1 MSVFEW
7 LTDPAN
13 WSGPGSIPYQSLMH
27 LLYSLVAL
35 FVAALIAVPLGIYV
49 GHTGKG
55 ESLIMGSV
63 NAMRA
68 LPTLGLLILLVLVIS
83 PAFASSMAFIIPSLI
98 VLILLAV
105 PPILSGV
112 ASGIRAIDRSVID
125 AARGMGF
132 STAEVV
138 LKVEIPCALPLTL
151 SGIRGATLQIISTAT
166 VAAYVSLDGL
176 GRFILDGRAGNNY
189 AEMAGG
195 AIVLAVL
202 AILLEIAFA
211 LLGRALVS
219 PGLTRRTRQKQ
230 KLSPALD
237 TETALLTLG
246 RT

>member
-1 MSVFEW
+1 MDILAW

-13 WSGPGSIPYQSLMH
+13 WSGAGSIPFQVLMH
-27 LLYSLVAL
+27 LVYSLVAL
-35 FVAALIAVPLGIYV
+35 LIAAAVAVPLGLFV

-68 LPTLGLLILLVLVIS
+68 LPTLGLLILLVLLIAPTIANNLAFVI
-83 PAFASSMAFIIPSLI
+83 PALI
-98 VLILLAV
+98 VLVLLAI

-132 STAEVV
+132 STAQIVWRI
-138 LKVEIPCALPLTL
+138 EIPCALPLTL
-151 SGIRGATLQIISTAT
+151 SGVRGATLQVVSTAT

-176 GRFILDGRAGNNY
+176 GRFIIDGRAGNDY

-195 AIVLAVL
+195 SLVLALL
-202 AILLEIAFA
+202 AILLELAFA
-211 LLGRALVS
+211 LLSRGLVS
-219 PGLTRRTRQKQ
+219 PGLTRRTRRR
-230 KLSPALD
+230 LPAALD
-237 TETALLTLG
+237 TETRALSIA
-246 RT
+246 

>member
-1 MSVFEW
+1 MDILGW

-13 WSGPGSIPYQSLMH
+13 WSGPGSIPYQALMH
-27 LLYSLVAL
+27 LIYSLIAL
-35 FVAALIAVPLGIYV
+35 LVAALIAVPLGVFI

-83 PAFASSMAFIIPSLI
+83 PVFSSNLAFVVPSLI
-98 VLILLAV
+98 VLVLLAV

-132 STAEVV
+132 STARIIW
-138 LKVEIPCALPLTL
+138 KIEIPCALPLTL
-151 SGIRGATLQIISTAT
+151 SGIRGATLQIVSTAT

-176 GRFILDGRAGNNY
+176 GRFIIDGRAGNDY

-202 AILLEIAFA
+202 AILLELGFA
-211 LLGRALVS
+211 VLGRGLVS
-219 PGLTRRTRQKQ
+219 PGLTRRVRAQAPT
-230 KLSPALD
+230 ALD
-237 TETALLTLG
+237 TETAVLSLA
-246 RT
+246 RS

>member
-1 MSVFEW
+1 MDIFGW

-13 WSGPGSIPYQSLMH
+13 WSGAGSIPYQTLMH
-27 LLYSLVAL
+27 LIYSIVAL
-35 FVAALIAVPLGIYV
+35 LLAAVIAVPLGIFV

-68 LPTLGLLILLVLVIS
+68 LPTLGLLILLVLLIAPTIANNLAFVI
-83 PAFASSMAFIIPSLI
+83 PALI
-98 VLILLAV
+98 VLILLAI

-132 STAEVV
+132 STSQIVWRI
-138 LKVEIPCALPLTL
+138 EIPCALPLTL
-151 SGIRGATLQIISTAT
+151 SGLRGATLQVVSTAT

-176 GRFILDGRAGNNY
+176 GRFIIDGRAGNDY
-189 AEMAGG
+189 AQMAGG

-202 AILLEIAFA
+202 ALLLELAFA
-211 LLGRALVS
+211 LLGRGLVS
-219 PGLTRRTRQKQ
+219 PGLTRRAR
-230 KLSPALD
+230 PVPAALD
-237 TETALLTLG
+237 TETRALNIA
-246 RT
+246 

>member
-1 MSVFEW
+1 MDIFGW
-7 LTDPAN
+7 LTDPAH
-13 WSGPGSIPYQSLMH
+13 WSGAGSIPYQSMMH
-27 LLYSLVAL
+27 LIYSLVSL
-35 FVAALIAVPLGIYV
+35 LVAAIIAVPLGIFV

-68 LPTLGLLILLVLVIS
+68 LPTLGLLILLVLIIS
-83 PAFASSMAFIIPSLI
+83 PAFASNLAFIIPSLI
-98 VLILLAV
+98 VLVLLAV

-132 STAEVV
+132 STVEIIF
-138 LKVEIPCALPLTL
+138 KIEIPCALPLTL
-151 SGIRGATLQIISTAT
+151 SGIRGATLQIVSTAT

-202 AILLEIAFA
+202 AILLEVAFA
-211 LLGRALVS
+211 LLERLLVS
-219 PGLTRRTRQKQ
+219 PGLTRRVRQQ
-230 KLSPALD
+230 RTPAALD
-237 TETALLTLG
+237 TETALLNLG
-246 RT
+246 RG